1 MITTVYQKI
10 DKLLNDFQFL
20 AIQSTILCPLKNVE
34 SFWKLKIFLMKEKPT
49 FNLIKTRVN

>member
-34 SFWKLKIFLMKEKPT
+34 SFWKLKIFLIKEKPT
-49 FNLIKTRVN
+49 FNLIKTSVN